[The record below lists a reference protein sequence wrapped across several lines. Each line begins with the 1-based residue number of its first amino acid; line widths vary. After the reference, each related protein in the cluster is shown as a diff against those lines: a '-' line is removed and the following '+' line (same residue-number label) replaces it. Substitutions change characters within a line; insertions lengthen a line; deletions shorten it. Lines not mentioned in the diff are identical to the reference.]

1 MQTLVPVINKPD
13 NYRADQQQF
22 LLYCQQF
29 DAKKLTQFSAQI
41 TDLSLLAEWD
51 ILDYH
56 CVMMQHAQPQNYIE
70 LAHQYGFDLFVISGY
85 PLLEKAGLLVMDMDS
100 TAIQI
105 ECIDEVAKLAGT
117 GEMVAAITESAM
129 RGELDFKQSLR
140 KRVGTLK
147 GAPATILDQVRNNLP
162 IMPGLERTLS
172 ALQNLGWKVA
182 IASGGFTYFAEVLQ
196 KKFGLVAVHA
206 NRFAIENGILTG
218 EVDGEIVDAQYK
230 ANVLR
235 QLTQQYQ
242 IEPNQTIAIGDGAN
256 DLLMMQT
263 AALGV
268 AYHAKPKVQQQAQ
281 TMVNFADLTAL
292 LCILSANQQQYNFQ
306 QQK

>member
-13 NYRADQQQF
+13 NYCADQQQF

-29 DAKKLTQFSAQI
+29 DAKKLARFSAQI
-41 TDLSLLAEWD
+41 ADLSLLAEWD
-51 ILDYH
+51 IFDYH

-147 GAPATILDQVRNNLP
+147 VRRQPFWIKYAIIYRLCQV
-162 IMPGLERTLS
+162 
-172 ALQNLGWKVA
+172 
-182 IASGGFTYFAEVLQ
+182 
-196 KKFGLVAVHA
+196 
-206 NRFAIENGILTG
+206 
-218 EVDGEIVDAQYK
+218 
-230 ANVLR
+230 
-235 QLTQQYQ
+235 
-242 IEPNQTIAIGDGAN
+242 
-256 DLLMMQT
+256 
-263 AALGV
+263 
-268 AYHAKPKVQQQAQ
+268 
-281 TMVNFADLTAL
+281 
-292 LCILSANQQQYNFQ
+292 
-306 QQK
+306 